1 VERCTR
7 NQLWGNTRIRLYSLG
22 QTWHTEN
29 SHNTWSDPLKKTSDL
44 RIRFVDPLISPL
56 ELKKKFPLPEDSAAT
71 VVESREVIKRILA
84 RQDDRLLA
92 VVGPCSIHDYK
103 AAIDYARRLQALN
116 DRVKDRIYILMR
128 VYFEK
133 PRTTIGWRGMIV
145 DPHLDGSYQI
155 SEGLA
160 LARRLLLEITGI
172 GQAAATE
179 MLDPIVPQYVD
190 DLISWAA
197 IGARTTES
205 QTHRNMVSGLS
216 MPVGFKNGTDGN
228 LQIAIDAMAS
238 ARHPHHFIGIDQEGK
253 TSVLGTQG
261 NTDTHI
267 ILRGSRTG
275 INYRKPEIVYTGE
288 LLKEAGFLPAIMVDC
303 SHGNS
308 DKRAERQ
315 EEVLHSLLESR
326 ASGCREV
333 IGFMMESNLFGGRQ
347 EIPRDLSQLKYGV
360 SITDP
365 CLSWEKTEKLLLYA
379 YEQHKVE
386 S

>member
-1 VERCTR
+1 M
-7 NQLWGNTRIRLYSLG
+7 
-22 QTWHTEN
+22 
-29 SHNTWSDPLKKTSDL
+29 KKTSDL
-44 RIRFVDPLISPL
+44 RIRFVDPLISPQ
-56 ELKKKFPLPEDSAAT
+56 ELKKKIPLTDDSAAT

-84 RQDDRLLA
+84 RQDERLLA
-92 VVGPCSIHDYK
+92 VVGPCSIHDYE
-103 AAIDYARRLQALN
+103 AAIDYARRLHALN
-116 DRVKDRIYILMR
+116 ERVKERIYILMR

-133 PRTTIGWRGMIV
+133 PRTTIGWRGMII
-145 DPHLDGSYQI
+145 DPHLDGSYKI
-155 SEGLA
+155 SEGLT
-160 LARRLLLEITGI
+160 LARQLLLEITGM
-172 GQAAATE
+172 GLPAATE

-190 DLISWAA
+190 DLIGWAA

-253 TSVLGTQG
+253 TSVLGTTG

-267 ILRGSRTG
+267 ILRGSRTAS
-275 INYRKPEIVYTGE
+275 NYRKPEIVYTGE
-288 LLKEAGFLPAIMVDC
+288 LLKEAGFLPAIVVDC

-308 DKRAERQ
+308 EKRSERQ
-315 EEVLHSLLESR
+315 GEVLHSLLESR

-333 IGFMMESNLFGGRQ
+333 VGFMMESNLFGGRQ
-347 EIPRDLSQLKYGV
+347 DIPRDLSRLKYGV

-365 CLSWEKTEKLLLYA
+365 CLSWEQTEQLLLYS
-379 YEQHKVE
+379 YEQHE
-386 S
+386 IEG

>member
-1 VERCTR
+1 
-7 NQLWGNTRIRLYSLG
+7 
-22 QTWHTEN
+22 
-29 SHNTWSDPLKKTSDL
+29 LKKTSDL
-44 RIRFVDPLISPL
+44 RIRFVDPLISPQ
-56 ELKKKFPLPEDSAAT
+56 ELKTSHPLPDNSAET
-71 VVESREVIKRILA
+71 VMESRAVIQRILA
-84 RQDDRLLA
+84 RKDDRLLA

-103 AAIDYARRLQALN
+103 AAVDYAGRLADLSK
-116 DRVKDRIYILMR
+116 RIGERIYPLMR

-133 PRTTIGWRGMIV
+133 PRTTIGWRGLII
-145 DPHLDGSYQI
+145 DPHLDGTYRI

-160 LARRLLLEITGI
+160 LARRLLIEITGM
-172 GQAAATE
+172 GVPAATE

-253 TSVLGTQG
+253 TSVLGTNG
-261 NTDTHI
+261 NTDTHV

-275 INYRKPEIVYTGE
+275 INYRKPEIVYAAE
-288 LLKEAGFLPAIMVDC
+288 LLKEAGFLPSIMVDC

-333 IGFMMESNLFGGRQ
+333 IGFMMESNIHGGKQ
-347 EIPRDLSQLKYGV
+347 EILRDPGQLKYGV

-365 CLSWEKTEKLLLYA
+365 CLSWEKTEQLLLYA
-379 YEQHKVE
+379 CEHHVPGR
-386 S
+386 

>member
-1 VERCTR
+1 
-7 NQLWGNTRIRLYSLG
+7 
-22 QTWHTEN
+22 
-29 SHNTWSDPLKKTSDL
+29 LKKTSDL
-44 RIRFVDPLISPL
+44 RIRFVDPLISPH
-56 ELKKKFPLPEDSAAT
+56 ELKKKFPLTDDSAAT
-71 VVESREVIKRILA
+71 VVESRELIKRILV
-84 RQDDRLLA
+84 RQDERLLA

-103 AAIDYARRLQALN
+103 AAIDYARRLHALN
-116 DRVKDRIYILMR
+116 ERVKDRIYILMR

-133 PRTTIGWRGMIV
+133 PRTTIGWRGMII

-160 LARRLLLEITGI
+160 LARRLLLEITGM

-253 TSVLGTQG
+253 TSVLGTKG

-275 INYRKPEIVYTGE
+275 SNYRKPEIVYTGE

-315 EEVLHSLLESR
+315 GEVLHSMLDSR

-347 EIPRDLSQLKYGV
+347 EIPRDLSRLKYGV

-365 CLSWEKTEKLLLYA
+365 CLSWGKTEQLLLYA
-379 YEQHKVE
+379 YEQHE
-386 S
+386 MEG

>member
-1 VERCTR
+1 M
-7 NQLWGNTRIRLYSLG
+7 
-22 QTWHTEN
+22 
-29 SHNTWSDPLKKTSDL
+29 KKTSDL
-44 RIRFVDPLISPL
+44 RIRFVDPLISPQ
-56 ELKKKFPLPEDSAAT
+56 ELKECHPLPDDSADT
-71 VVESREVIKRILA
+71 VTESRAVIQRILS
-84 RQDDRLLA
+84 RKDDRLLA

-103 AAIDYARRLQALN
+103 AAIDYAGRLAELRK
-116 DRVKDRIYILMR
+116 RVGERIYLLMR

-133 PRTTIGWRGMIV
+133 PRTTIGWRGLII
-145 DPHLDGSYQI
+145 DPHLDGSYRI
-155 SEGLA
+155 SEGLE
-160 LARRLLLEITGI
+160 LARRMLIEITGM
-172 GQAAATE
+172 GVPAATE

-253 TSVLGTQG
+253 TSVLGTKG
-261 NTDTHI
+261 NTDTHV

-275 INYRKPEIVYTGE
+275 INYRKPEIVYASE

-315 EEVLHSLLESR
+315 GEVLRSLLESR
-326 ASGCREV
+326 ASGCQEV
-333 IGFMMESNLFGGRQ
+333 IGFMMESNLHDGQQ
-347 EIPRDLSQLKYGV
+347 EIPRDPNQLKYGV

-365 CLSWEKTEKLLLYA
+365 CLSWEKTEQLLLYA
-379 YEQHKVE
+379 YEQHAE
-386 S
+386 GG

>member
-1 VERCTR
+1 MTDGASR
-7 NQLWGNTRIRLYSLG
+7 
-22 QTWHTEN
+22 
-29 SHNTWSDPLKKTSDL
+29 LKKTSDL
-44 RIRFVDPLISPL
+44 RISFIDPLISPV
-56 ELKKKFPLPEDSAAT
+56 ELKKLLPLPEGSAAT
-71 VVESREVIKRILA
+71 VVDSRRVIQAVLA
-84 RQDDRLLA
+84 RKDSRLLA
-92 VVGPCSIHDYK
+92 VVGPCSIHDYGV
-103 AAIDYARRLQALN
+103 AIEYANRLRDLSE
-116 DRVKDRIYILMR
+116 RVKDRIYILMR

-133 PRTTIGWRGMIV
+133 PRTTIGWRGLIV
-145 DPHLDGSYQI
+145 DPRLDGTYQI
-155 SEGLA
+155 SEGLT
-160 LARRLLLEITGI
+160 LARRLLIEITGM
-172 GQAAATE
+172 GLPAATE

-253 TSVLGTQG
+253 TSVLGTKG
-261 NTDTHI
+261 NKDTHI

-275 INYRKPEIVYTGE
+275 TNFKKPEIVYTAE

-315 EEVLHSLLESR
+315 EEVLRSLLQSR

-347 EIPRDLSQLKYGV
+347 DIPRDPSRLRYGI

-365 CLSWEKTEKLLLYA
+365 CLSWEQTERLLLYA
-379 YEQHKVE
+379 YEQHAAGD
-386 S
+386 

>member
-1 VERCTR
+1 
-7 NQLWGNTRIRLYSLG
+7 
-22 QTWHTEN
+22 
-29 SHNTWSDPLKKTSDL
+29 LKKTSDL
-44 RIRFVDPLISPL
+44 RIRFVDPLISPR
-56 ELKKKFPLPEDSAAT
+56 ELKDCYPLPDDSADT
-71 VVESREVIKRILA
+71 VMESRAVIQRILA
-84 RQDDRLLA
+84 RKEERLLA

-103 AAIDYARRLQALN
+103 AAIDYAERLAELKKRIEQ
-116 DRVKDRIYILMR
+116 RIYLLMR

-133 PRTTIGWRGMIV
+133 PRTTIGWRGLII
-145 DPHLDGSYQI
+145 DPSLDGSYRI

-160 LARRLLLEITGI
+160 LARRLLIEITGM
-172 GQAAATE
+172 GVPAATE

-253 TSVLGTQG
+253 TSVLGTNG

-275 INYRKPEIVYTGE
+275 SNYRKPEIVYAAE
-288 LLKEAGFLPAIMVDC
+288 LLKEAGFLPSIMVDC

-308 DKRAERQ
+308 DKHADRQ
-315 EEVLHSLLESR
+315 EEVLRSLLESR
-326 ASGCREV
+326 SSGCREV
-333 IGFMMESNLFGGRQ
+333 IGFMMESNLYGGRQ
-347 EIPRDLSQLKYGV
+347 EIPRDPSQLKYGV

-365 CLSWEKTEKLLLYA
+365 CLSWEKTEQLLLYA
-379 YEQHKVE
+379 CEQYAVGG
-386 S
+386 

>member
-1 VERCTR
+1 M
-7 NQLWGNTRIRLYSLG
+7 
-22 QTWHTEN
+22 
-29 SHNTWSDPLKKTSDL
+29 KKTSDL
-44 RIRFVDPLISPL
+44 RIRFVDPLISPQ
-56 ELKKKFPLPEDSAAT
+56 ELKKKFPLTEDSAAT

-84 RQDDRLLA
+84 RQEERLLA

-103 AAIDYARRLQALN
+103 AAIDYARRLHALN
-116 DRVKDRIYILMR
+116 ERIKERIYILMR

-133 PRTTIGWRGMIV
+133 PRTTIGWRGMIT
-145 DPHLDGSYQI
+145 DPYLDGSYQI

-160 LARRLLLEITGI
+160 LARRLLLEITGM
-172 GQAAATE
+172 GLPAATE

-190 DLISWAA
+190 DLIGWAA

-238 ARHPHHFIGIDQEGK
+238 ARHSHHFIGIDQEGK
-253 TSVLGTQG
+253 TSVLGTAG

-275 INYRKPEIVYTGE
+275 SNYRKPEIVYTGE

-315 EEVLHSLLESR
+315 EEVLRSLLESR

-333 IGFMMESNLFGGRQ
+333 IGFMMESNLSGGRQ
-347 EIPRDLSQLKYGV
+347 DIPRDLSRLKYGV

-365 CLSWEKTEKLLLYA
+365 CLSWEQTEQLLLYA

>member
-1 VERCTR
+1 
-7 NQLWGNTRIRLYSLG
+7 
-22 QTWHTEN
+22 
-29 SHNTWSDPLKKTSDL
+29 
-44 RIRFVDPLISPL
+44 
-56 ELKKKFPLPEDSAAT
+56 
-71 VVESREVIKRILA
+71 
-84 RQDDRLLA
+84 
-92 VVGPCSIHDYK
+92 
-103 AAIDYARRLQALN
+103 
-116 DRVKDRIYILMR
+116 
-128 VYFEK
+128 
-133 PRTTIGWRGMIV
+133 
-145 DPHLDGSYQI
+145 
-155 SEGLA
+155 
-160 LARRLLLEITGI
+160 
-172 GQAAATE
+172 

-190 DLISWAA
+190 DLIGWAA

-238 ARHPHHFIGIDQEGK
+238 ARHPHHFIGIDQKGK
-253 TSVLGTQG
+253 TSVLGTKG

-275 INYRKPEIVYTGE
+275 SNYRKPEIVYTGE

-315 EEVLHSLLESR
+315 EEVLRSLLESR

-347 EIPRDLSQLKYGV
+347 DIPRDLSQLKYGV

-365 CLSWEKTEKLLLYA
+365 CLSWENTEKLLLYA
-379 YEQHKVE
+379 FEQHEMEGQVPSLDGNE
-386 S
+386 R

>member
-1 VERCTR
+1 
-7 NQLWGNTRIRLYSLG
+7 
-22 QTWHTEN
+22 
-29 SHNTWSDPLKKTSDL
+29 LKKTSDL
-44 RIRFVDPLISPL
+44 RIRFVDPLISPE
-56 ELKKKFPLPEDSAAT
+56 ELKKNHPLPEKAADT
-71 VVESREVIKRILA
+71 VAESRAVIQRILS
-84 RQDDRLLA
+84 RKDDRLLG

-103 AAIDYARRLQALN
+103 AAIEYAGRFRELQK
-116 DRVKDRIYILMR
+116 RIEGRIYLLMR

-133 PRTTIGWRGMIV
+133 PRTTIGWRGLIV
-145 DPHLDGSYQI
+145 DPHLDGSYRI

-160 LARRLLLEITGI
+160 LARRLLIDITGM
-172 GQAAATE
+172 GVPAATE

-253 TSVLGTQG
+253 TSVLGTNG

-275 INYRKPEIVYTGE
+275 INYRKPEIVYAAE
-288 LLKEAGFLPAIMVDC
+288 LLKEAGFLPSIMVDC

-308 DKRAERQ
+308 DKHADRQ
-315 EEVLHSLLESR
+315 EQVLRSLLESR
-326 ASGCREV
+326 RSGCRDV
-333 IGFMMESNLFGGRQ
+333 IGFMMESNLHGGRQ
-347 EIPRDLSQLKYGV
+347 EIPRDPSRLKYGV
-360 SITDP
+360 SITDA
-365 CLSWEKTEKLLLYA
+365 CLGWEKTEQLLLYA
-379 YEQHKVE
+379 YEQHPV
-386 S
+386 

>member
-1 VERCTR
+1 V
-7 NQLWGNTRIRLYSLG
+7 QL
-22 QTWHTEN
+22 
-29 SHNTWSDPLKKTSDL
+29 LKKTSDL
-44 RIRFVDPLISPL
+44 RIRFADPLISPK
-56 ELKKKFPLPEDSAAT
+56 ELKNSYPLPDDSADE
-71 VVESREVIKRILA
+71 VLESRETIQRILA
-84 RQDDRLLA
+84 RKDDRLLA

-103 AAIDYARRLQALN
+103 AAIDYAERLRELKQ
-116 DRVKDRIYILMR
+116 RIEGRIYVLMR

-133 PRTTIGWRGMIV
+133 PRTTIGWRGLII
-145 DPHLDGSYQI
+145 DPHLDGSYRI
-155 SEGLA
+155 SEGLT
-160 LARRLLLEITGI
+160 LARRLLIEITGM
-172 GQAAATE
+172 GVPAATE

-238 ARHPHHFIGIDQEGK
+238 ARHPHYFIGIDQEGK
-253 TSVLGTQG
+253 TSVLGTRG

-275 INYRKPEIVYTGE
+275 SNYRKPEIVYTAE

-308 DKRAERQ
+308 DKYPERQ
-315 EEVLHSLLESR
+315 ETVLRSLLESR
-326 ASGCREV
+326 RSGCREV
-333 IGFMMESNLFGGRQ
+333 IGFMMESNLSAGRQ
-347 EIPRDLSQLKYGV
+347 EIPRDPRQLKYGV
-360 SITDP
+360 SVTDP
-365 CLSWEKTEKLLLYA
+365 CLSWEKTKQLLLYA
-379 YEQHKVE
+379 YEQHSPAE
-386 S
+386 

>member
-1 VERCTR
+1 M
-7 NQLWGNTRIRLYSLG
+7 
-22 QTWHTEN
+22 
-29 SHNTWSDPLKKTSDL
+29 KKTSDL
-44 RIRFVDPLISPL
+44 RIRFIDPLISPQ
-56 ELKKKFPLPEDSAAT
+56 ELKKKLPLTEGAAAT
-71 VVESREVIKRILA
+71 VVESRDVIKRILA
-84 RQDDRLLA
+84 RQDERLLA

-103 AAIDYARRLQALN
+103 AAIEYARRLQALN
-116 DRVKDRIYILMR
+116 ERVKERIYILMR

-133 PRTTIGWRGMIV
+133 PRTTIGWRGLIV
-145 DPHLDGSYQI
+145 DPHLDGSYRI

-160 LARRLLLEITGI
+160 LARQLLQEITEMGLP
-172 GQAAATE
+172 AATE

-253 TSVLGTQG
+253 TSVLGTMG

-275 INYRKPEIVYTGE
+275 SNYRKPEIVYTAE

-315 EEVLHSLLESR
+315 EEVLRSLLESR
-326 ASGCREV
+326 VSGCREV
-333 IGFMMESNLFGGRQ
+333 IGFMMESNLFDGRQ
-347 EIPRDLSQLKYGV
+347 DIPRDLSQLKYGV

-365 CLSWEKTEKLLLYA
+365 CLCWEKTEQLLLYA
-379 YEQHKVE
+379 YEQHKLE
-386 S
+386 G

>member
-1 VERCTR
+1 
-7 NQLWGNTRIRLYSLG
+7 
-22 QTWHTEN
+22 
-29 SHNTWSDPLKKTSDL
+29 LKKTSDL
-44 RIRFVDPLISPL
+44 RIRFVDPLISPQ
-56 ELKKKFPLPEDSAAT
+56 ELKEKFPLPEDSAAT
-71 VVESREVIKRILA
+71 VVESREVIKRILV
-84 RQDDRLLA
+84 RQDERLLA

-103 AAIDYARRLQALN
+103 AAIDYARRLHALN
-116 DRVKDRIYILMR
+116 ERVKERIYILMR

-133 PRTTIGWRGMIV
+133 PRTTIGWRGMII

-160 LARRLLLEITGI
+160 LARQLLLEITGM
-172 GQAAATE
+172 GLPAATE

-190 DLISWAA
+190 DLIGWAA

-253 TSVLGTQG
+253 TSVLGTKG

-267 ILRGSRTG
+267 ILRGSRTAS
-275 INYRKPEIVYTGE
+275 NYRKPEIVYTGE

-308 DKRAERQ
+308 EKRSERQ
-315 EEVLHSLLESR
+315 GEVLHSLLESR
-326 ASGCREV
+326 VSGCREV
-333 IGFMMESNLFGGRQ
+333 IGFMMESNLFGGHQ
-347 EIPRDLSQLKYGV
+347 DIPRDLSRLKYGV

-365 CLSWEKTEKLLLYA
+365 CLSWEQTEKLLLYA
-379 YEQHKVE
+379 YEQHE
-386 S
+386 TEG